1 MDQKKVNELLLKIA
15 SNQQKIIN
23 KLAQQH
29 LGDPSAPPPQSLP
42 APAHPELQPGKVVMN
57 ALPPTAKPAV
67 KDIQAKGNVLEVSF
81 NQPSQAALDAVTQT
95 VQKLLNAKP
104 PLLPFAYT
112 VKAV

>member
-29 LGDPSAPPPQSLP
+29 LGDPSAPPPPQSLP
-42 APAHPELQPGKVVMN
+42 APPHPELNPGKMVMD
-57 ALPPTAKPAV
+57 ALPPAVKPAV
-67 KDIQAKGNVLEVSF
+67 KDIQAKGNVLEVSTT
-81 NQPSQAALDAVTQT
+81 SQAALTAVTQT
-95 VQKLLNAKP
+95 VQKLLNSKP